1 MAPLHSVIKRA
12 ETFIVSKLSKLPVVA
27 FYSKTRGWPF
37 LIAWAHRIT
46 GIILVL
52 YIWLHI
58 YTLSLLKSPENF
70 DTKMKI
76 LGFVLFVLLEW
87 LLAVPVIFH
96 ALNGGR
102 IILYESFGSRNDDGM
117 IRWVSVLSI
126 IYVLLLGLLMVMG
139 NQAVSTVFF
148 WILALIASFC
158 ILFLVS
164 EKIRTTGNSIY
175 WRLHRITGAFLLI
188 MVPAHLL
195 FMHLQPSIGHDSS
208 VIIFRMQSV
217 FVKIVDLLLVT
228 CALYH
233 GSYGMLSI
241 AKDYIESK
249 AFQTGVAVLVIC
261 IAVVFAWVGIKL
273 TILI

>member
-12 ETFIVSKLSKLPVVA
+12 EMFFVSKLSRLPVVS
-27 FYSKTRGWPF
+27 FYSKIRGGPF

-70 DTKMKI
+70 DSKMKI

-87 LLAVPVIFH
+87 LLSVPVIFH

-102 IILYESFGSRNDDGM
+102 IILYESFGSRNDNDM

-126 IYVLLLGLLMVMG
+126 IYVLLLGLFMVMG
-139 NQAVSTVFF
+139 NQTVSTVFF
-148 WILALIASFC
+148 WIFALIVSFC
-158 ILFLVS
+158 ILCLVT
-164 EKIRTTGNSIY
+164 ERIWKTENSLF
-175 WRLHRITGAFLLI
+175 WRLHRMTGAFLLI

-208 VIIFRMQSV
+208 VVIFRMQRV

-228 CALYH
+228 GVLYH

-249 AFQTGVAVLVIC
+249 VLRTGMAALVIG
-261 IAVVFAWVGIKL
+261 IMVVFAWVGVKL
-273 TILI
+273 TLFI

>member
-1 MAPLHSVIKRA
+1 MAPLHAVINRA
-12 ETFIVSKLSKLPVVA
+12 EMFFVSKLSRLPVVS

-37 LIAWAHRIT
+37 LISWAHRIT

-70 DTKMKI
+70 DSKMKI
-76 LGFVLFVLLEW
+76 FGFVLFVLLEW
-87 LLAVPVIFH
+87 LLSVPVIFH

-102 IILYESFGSRNDDGM
+102 IILYESFGNRKDNDM
-117 IRWVSVLSI
+117 IRWLSVLSI

-139 NQAVSTVFF
+139 NQTVSTVFF
-148 WILALIASFC
+148 WIFALIVSFC
-158 ILFLVS
+158 ILCLVT
-164 EKIRTTGNSIY
+164 ERIWKTQNSLF
-175 WRLHRITGAFLLI
+175 WRLHRMTGAFLLI

-208 VIIFRMQSV
+208 VVIFRMQRV

-228 CALYH
+228 CVLYH

-249 AFQTGVAVLVIC
+249 AFRTGVAILVIG
-261 IAVVFAWVGIKL
+261 IMVVFAWVGVSL
-273 TILI
+273 TLSI